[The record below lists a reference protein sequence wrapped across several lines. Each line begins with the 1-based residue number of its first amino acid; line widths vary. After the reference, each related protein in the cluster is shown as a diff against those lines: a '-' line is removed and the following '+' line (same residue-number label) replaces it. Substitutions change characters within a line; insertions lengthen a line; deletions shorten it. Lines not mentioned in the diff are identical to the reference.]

1 MGGSYIPVST
11 KVFLNVWGIHRDPQL
26 WDNTRGAHGT
36 GQDGDYKSPVPS
48 HSSKIFF
55 FEDPD
60 PSHRL
65 KISVP
70 SRPKISGRDGTEIG
84 DFGTEKTVPGRN
96 GDRRFFSIYFLQ
108 TGQVSSCRNLLL
120 YHLSFLSYVSF
131 KLK

>member
-1 MGGSYIPVST
+1 MG
-11 KVFLNVWGIHRDPQL
+11 RD
-26 WDNTRGAHGT
+26 GT
-36 GQDGDYKSPVPS
+36 GRGLQISNPVPQFGD
-48 HSSKIFF
+48 FF

-70 SRPKISGRDGTEIG
+70 SRPKILGRDGTEIG
-84 DFGTEKTVPGRN
+84 DFGMEKTVPGRN